1 MKPVSQAVSTRT
13 HRGAQKPTAGYH
25 ERLRVPL
32 RWWVLSAAFAA
43 TLWLAFEVS
52 IPYAAVLWGATAV
65 VVGALAALL
74 VGYGAA
80 EVAVRDGELRAGR
93 ARIPVDLLAEPT
105 VLDAEA
111 TRRQTGTE
119 ADARAYLLLRPY
131 VRRSVRVTVTD
142 RSDPTPY
149 WLLSTRHP
157 ERLVA
162 SLRRAGAA

>member
-1 MKPVSQAVSTRT
+1 MTL
-13 HRGAQKPTAGYH
+13 RGTQKGSAGYH
-25 ERLRVPL
+25 ERLLVPL

-52 IPYAAVLWGATAV
+52 IPYPAVLWGATAAV
-65 VVGALAALL
+65 VAALVALL

-80 EVAVRDGELRAGR
+80 TVAVRNGELHAGR
-93 ARIPVDLLAEPT
+93 ARIPVELLAEPT
-105 VLDAEA
+105 VLDSEA
-111 TRRQTGTE
+111 TRLQTGRE

-142 RSDPTPY
+142 RQDPTPY
-149 WLLSTRHP
+149 WLLSTRRP

-162 SLRRAGAA
+162 ALRRAGLTDH

>member
-1 MKPVSQAVSTRT
+1 MSQAVSTRT
-13 HRGAQKPTAGYH
+13 RRGTADYH
-25 ERLRVPL
+25 ERLLVPL
-32 RWWVLSAAFAA
+32 RWWLLSAAFAA

-52 IPYAAVLWGATAV
+52 IPYPAVLWAATAV
-65 VVGALAALL
+65 VIAALAALL

-93 ARIPVDLLAEPT
+93 ARIPVALLAGPT

-111 TRRQTGTE
+111 TKLQIGRE

-131 VRRSVRVTVTD
+131 VRRSVRVDVTD
-142 RSDPTPY
+142 REDPTPY
-149 WLLSTRHP
+149 WLLSTRRP

-162 SLRRAGAA
+162 ALRRAGAR